1 MPLLMCPNDNAPMQE
16 ISRNGVQLDVC
27 PQCRGVWLDRG
38 ELEKLLT
45 QAEPETREEY
55 RDRERRD
62 SSGRDEEYYKR
73 YKKKRSL
80 FDFFD

>member
-1 MPLLMCPNDNAPMQE
+1 MPLLMCPNDDTPMQE
-16 ISRNGVQLDVC
+16 LSPYGVQLDVC
-27 PQCRGVWLDRG
+27 PQCHGVWLDRG

-45 QAEPETREEY
+45 LTEPETREEY
-55 RDRERRD
+55 RGRGRSGSDR
-62 SSGRDEEYYKR
+62 RDEEYYKQ